1 MALTGLRCTAC
12 EKRQLQS
19 LVKSFR
25 QIPQFCDFSVFTPPT
40 HYLPAHRFIM
50 LRTSLGT
57 ISGNRRHNTELN
69 PCQRGMIL
77 GGQALGHKSSEIAK
91 VLNVPRTTV
100 NYTIQKHSERLN
112 GVTKSRSGRPGVL
125 SDRDRR
131 QIIKYANQ
139 STSHIHS
146 AWYGGRSALRSIYT
160 LSDTQKL
167 WFN

>member
-1 MALTGLRCTAC
+1 
-12 EKRQLQS
+12 
-19 LVKSFR
+19 
-25 QIPQFCDFSVFTPPT
+25 
-40 HYLPAHRFIM
+40 M

-69 PCQRGMIL
+69 LCQRGMIL

-100 NYTIQKHSERLN
+100 NYTIQKHSERPN

-131 QIIKYANQ
+131 QIIKYARINPRLTYAQ
-139 STSHIHS
+139 FGTE
-146 AWYGGRSALRSIYT
+146 AGVLGGRST
-160 LSDTQKL
+160 LYWTLKNYGLTNWLAKSGL
-167 WFN
+167 Y